1 MRIALRYDNTT
12 DQQDRSL
19 ITERRSLLYLN
30 KETITSKITHQDR
43 MEIIDNQI
51 EMEGKEIK
59 GKVKVKGREHL
70 IDLTII
76 EMIGDL

>member
-1 MRIALRYDNTT
+1 
-12 DQQDRSL
+12 
-19 ITERRSLLYLN
+19 
-30 KETITSKITHQDR
+30 

-76 EMIGDL
+76 EMIGDLWYYFHIFG

>member
-1 MRIALRYDNTT
+1 
-12 DQQDRSL
+12 
-19 ITERRSLLYLN
+19 
-30 KETITSKITHQDR
+30 

-59 GKVKVKGREHL
+59 GKVKVKVKGREHL